1 MKELAW
7 VMLCHRVV
15 SCMNR
20 VGYRRVWT
28 VGARVGLLNGQRVHV
43 TCSGALYSE
52 TSQLASRISKQ
63 SRPFVVADVKPL
75 LNIRLLLRSEKLH
88 FSALKFSSFV
98 QSLLFAV
105 I

>member
-1 MKELAW
+1 
-7 VMLCHRVV
+7 
-15 SCMNR
+15 MNR

-52 TSQLASRISKQ
+52 PLQLASRISKQ
-63 SRPFVVADVKPL
+63 SRPLDVADGKPL
-75 LNIRLLLRSEKLH
+75 LKLRRLLHSEKLH
-88 FSALKFSSFV
+88 FATPKFPNFV

-105 I
+105 VQVSVPAIGNPNK